1 MIRRAVQEDA
11 GPVAA
16 VVVAAGMFTAA
27 EASFMPGL
35 FADALAVPEEG
46 AHGLVVDVLYGNA
59 GGEAPPVEGP
69 VVGVAYWHPVEA
81 ADRVIDLTMLAV
93 HPALQGTGRGRE
105 LMQHVQNRS
114 RAAGQRLMVVQ
125 TSGTQQY
132 AGTRR
137 FYAALG
143 YTLETTVRDYWAVG
157 DDMVLFRLE
166 L

>member
-1 MIRRAVQEDA
+1 MIRPAVQEDA

-27 EASFMPGL
+27 EVSFMPDL
-35 FADALAVPEEG
+35 FADALAVPEDG
-46 AHGLVVDVLYGNA
+46 AHGLVVDVLDGNA
-59 GGEAPPVEGP
+59 GGEAPPAVGP
-69 VVGVAYWHPVEA
+69 VVGVVYWHPVEA
-81 ADRVIDLTMLAV
+81 ADRVVDLTMLAV
-93 HPALQGTGRGRE
+93 HPALHGTGRGRAVI
-105 LMQHVQNRS
+105 QHAQDRS
-114 RAAGQRLMVVQ
+114 RTAGQRLMVVQ

-143 YTLETTVRDYWAVG
+143 YTLEATIRDYWAAG